1 MTSQP
6 IWNRPPEKS
15 RLSFDRVHIWRGI
28 TPQQPDSSLTAYLSD
43 RERQKGERFLRE
55 KDKNQYLFS
64 HGMLRA
70 VLAYYTGNDPRS
82 IDFTQ
87 NPFGKPALEPC
98 RHEGFKNELRFN
110 MAHSKD
116 IVVVAVTCRNEVG
129 IDVEYMRDIEDGE
142 MIVSRYFSVEEQKY
156 VYNPSPLEFRK
167 RFFTCWTLKE
177 AFIKALGKGLSYPL
191 DTFSVIN
198 CGNQKNDT
206 VLLQEH
212 SDQKWY
218 QTTFALHPS
227 YKAAVVL
234 QNLKPILDLYDFN
247 AEIALVRKSA

>member
-1 MTSQP
+1 MPRQP
-6 IWNRPPEKS
+6 YSP
-15 RLSFDRVHIWRGI
+15 
-28 TPQQPDSSLTAYLSD
+28 LTEHLSD
-43 RERQKGERFLRE
+43 HEIQAGGRFLSE
-55 KDKNQYLFS
+55 KDKNRFLFS

-82 IDFTQ
+82 INFIQ
-87 NPFGKPALEPC
+87 NPFGKPALEQL
-98 RHEGFKNELRFN
+98 RHEGFNNELRFN
-110 MAHSKD
+110 MAHSND

-142 MIVSRYFSVEEQKY
+142 MIVTHHFSLEEQRY
-156 VYNPSPLEFRK
+156 LHNLSPLEFRK

-191 DTFSVIN
+191 DTFSVID
-198 CGNQKNDT
+198 CVNQKNDT
-206 VLLQEH
+206 VRLQEP
-212 SDQKWY
+212 SDEEWY

-247 AEIALVRKSA
+247 LAM